1 MTTSLNKP
9 TKVRSLEQRAL
20 GGKLALNGVLLFM
33 AIFTLAPL
41 YLMFV
46 LATYAKGHTF
56 DLPVHTWFGTD
67 MPLNYQILLE
77 KANFWR
83 AFWNSTYISIMSV
96 AFTLFFC
103 SLGGYAFAMYEFKGK
118 KIMFGLLLGT
128 VLIPGL
134 LGLVPYYLIMQQI
147 GWVGKPI
154 ALYFPGAAN
163 AFGIFL
169 MRQYIISSIPK
180 ELMEA
185 ARIDGCSE
193 FRIYWAVVL
202 PLLGPV
208 MATLGLTTLIG
219 SWNAFSNALVMLR
232 EQETFTLPLVLRSL
246 QGLSTTEWGA
256 LLLGTSIATIPLLIL
271 FVFTSRQLVSGITS
285 GAVKG

>member
-1 MTTSLNKP
+1 MTTTVKP

-20 GGKLALNGVLLFM
+20 GGKIVLNGILLFM
-33 AIFTLAPL
+33 ALFTLAPL

-46 LATYAKGHTF
+46 LATFDKGQTF
-56 DLPVHTWFGTD
+56 DLPVHMWFGTD
-67 MPLNYQILLE
+67 TPLNYQILLD

-96 AFTLFFC
+96 IFTLFFC

-118 KIMFGLLLGT
+118 SVMFGLLLGT
-128 VLIPGL
+128 VLIPSL

-169 MRQYIISSIPK
+169 MRQYIVSSIPK

-193 FRIYWAVVL
+193 FRIYWSVVL

-219 SWNAFSNALVMLR
+219 SWNSFSNALVMLR

-256 LLLGTSIATIPLLIL
+256 LLLGTAIATVPLLIL

>member
-1 MTTSLNKP
+1 MTVSLTPPAKNSTLRQK
-9 TKVRSLEQRAL
+9 QL
-20 GGKLALNGVLLFM
+20 GGKILLHLGLTVLALL
-33 AIFTLAPL
+33 TLAPL
-41 YLMFV
+41 FFMFV
-46 LATYAKGHTF
+46 LATYDKGQVF
-56 DLPVHTWFGTD
+56 SMPVHMWFGD
-67 MPLNYQILLE
+67 ASPLNYQILLE
-77 KANFWR
+77 QTNFWR

-96 AFTLFFC
+96 IFTLFFC

-118 KIMFGLLLGT
+118 SVMFSLLLGT
-128 VLIPGL
+128 VLIPSL

-169 MRQYIISSIPK
+169 MRQYIVSSIPK

-193 FRIYWAVVL
+193 FRIYWNVVL

-208 MATLGLTTLIG
+208 MATLGLTTFIF
-219 SWNAFSNALVMLR
+219 SWNSFSNALVMLR

-246 QGLSTTEWGA
+246 QGVSNVEWGA
-256 LLLGTSIATIPLLIL
+256 LLLGTAIATVPLLIL
-271 FVFTSRQLVSGITS
+271 FVFTSRQFVSNLTS